1 MVMVFGLCISYKF
14 SIQANNEQI
23 QMNSISVSILK
34 HLIFLYHI
42 NMSGVNCCI
51 WVLLH
56 SSVAVA

>member
-1 MVMVFGLCISYKF
+1 MVMGSGRCIGCRF

-23 QMNSISVSILK
+23 QMNSIYVSILK

-42 NMSGVNCCI
+42 NMSEVNCCI

-56 SSVAVA
+56 SPITIA